1 MEKKL
6 LIIDDNAQDQK
17 VFKRYMMQAGYQN
30 VLFAD
35 TGEKGVDMVKTE
47 KPDLVILDTELPG
60 IDGFETCRRIKEI
73 SGQGTSVIVLT
84 GQIDAVDAGKARQNG
99 ADDYC
104 VKTADCLP
112 LLEAI
117 KKVLKS

>member
-6 LIIDDNAQDQK
+6 LIIDDNVQDQK
-17 VFKRYMMQAGYQN
+17 VFKRYMLQVGFQN

-35 TGEKGVDMVKTE
+35 NGEKGVEMVKAE
-47 KPDLVILDTELPG
+47 KPDMVILDTELPG

-73 SGQGTSVIVLT
+73 GGGQTRVIVLT

-112 LLEAI
+112 LLEAVRKI
-117 KKVLKS
+117 LAS